1 MKKVYVLIVCFT
13 AYCCVFG
20 QTAVTRHHINLE
32 AFSRAFGIIRYYSPN
47 PYTEKWTDQ
56 AWVKVCYNMLDSL
69 SASKEELPVALKKVF
84 NDLAPDVTFS
94 YKPESGFIPV
104 DGGKYYY
111 WEHTGSGTI
120 NIPALLKVIM
130 PKYASYKPYY
140 ITYKEAAGEA
150 GSPEKGKKYSYVIAD
165 RNAGYNADS
174 NPNTNADNESDCK
187 IKSNVNSDG
196 EGDSNSFGGS
206 DGHKLYI
213 NIPHA
218 LPGNRFDKIATEN
231 LYKQSEIKF
240 NKMFGSAEAK
250 ETGKKYNVMLE
261 NLNFRLANEI
271 VRWNIIR
278 HFYPYYKEDNL
289 DWDRQL
295 GAMISL
301 ISNYGDVYGY
311 YRDISKYMNPV
322 KDSHMKIYPS
332 LYPPGVIA
340 RTLPDFNVPVALENM
355 EGKVVVTAVA
365 PKYKTNLSRGC
376 VITKV
381 NGIDVREL
389 IDSKRQYYNAS
400 TKDYQTNYITGTLLR
415 GKKRDSVIV
424 VEYLSPGN
432 VSGTDSLVASSS
444 QSYYNETQ
452 GEFIREVSDGI
463 FYVNPTLYKEA
474 SYNKFKK
481 RVPELQ
487 SARGIIFDIRGY
499 PVYDF
504 EKILSHF
511 IREKV
516 SSPRYLVPVSCFPC
530 RENLTYKNTTETL
543 EPIAPYLSAP
553 VVWLT
558 NANAISWGETV
569 MMLVK
574 GYKLGTVIGSPTCG
588 TNGDVTEFW
597 LPLFPFPMTGLK
609 ALNTDGAPHHGIGV
623 LPDIEVRPTYQGFL
637 EGRDEL
643 LEAAIDYL
651 SKR

>member
-1 MKKVYVLIVCFT
+1 
-13 AYCCVFG
+13 
-20 QTAVTRHHINLE
+20 
-32 AFSRAFGIIRYYSPN
+32 
-47 PYTEKWTDQ
+47 
-56 AWVKVCYNMLDSL
+56 MLDSL
-69 SASKEELPVALKKVF
+69 LASKEELPVALKKVF
-84 NDLAPDVTFS
+84 NDLAPDVTFT
-94 YKPESGFIPV
+94 YKPESGYIPA

-120 NIPALLKVIM
+120 NIPAILKVMI

-140 ITYKEAAGEA
+140 ITYREATGEV
-150 GSPEKGKKYSYVIAD
+150 GTPEKGKIYSYVIAD
-165 RNAGYNADS
+165 RN
-174 NPNTNADNESDCK
+174 
-187 IKSNVNSDG
+187 
-196 EGDSNSFGGS
+196 
-206 DGHKLYI
+206 KLYI

-218 LPGNRFDKIATEN
+218 VPGNRFDKIATEN
-231 LYKQSEIKF
+231 LYKQSELKF
-240 NKMFGSAEAK
+240 NKMFGPGEAK
-250 ETGKKYNVMLE
+250 EAGKKHNVMLE

-278 HFYPYYKEDNL
+278 HFYPYYEEDNL

-295 GAMISL
+295 GVMISL

-311 YRDISKYMNPV
+311 YRDIHEYMNPV

-332 LYPPGVIA
+332 IYPPGIVA
-340 RTLPDFNVPVALENM
+340 RYLPDFNVPVALENI

-376 VITKV
+376 VITQV

-415 GKKRDSVIV
+415 GTKRDSVIV

-432 VSGTDSLVASSS
+432 VSGTDTLIVSSS
-444 QSYYNETQ
+444 QGYYNETQ
-452 GEFIREVSDGI
+452 GEFIKELSEGI

-474 SYNKFKK
+474 SYKKFKN
-481 RVPELQ
+481 RLAELQ

-516 SSPRYLVPVSCFPC
+516 SSPRYLVPVSCFPY

-543 EPIAPYLSAP
+543 DPVAPYLSTP

-574 GYKLGTVIGSPTCG
+574 GYKLGTIIGSPTCG
-588 TNGDVTEFW
+588 TNGDVTEFR

-609 ALNTDGAPHHGIGV
+609 ALNTDGTPHHGIGV
-623 LPDIEVRPTYQGFL
+623 LPDIEVRPTYKGFL

-643 LEAAIDYL
+643 LEVATGYL
-651 SKR
+651 IKR